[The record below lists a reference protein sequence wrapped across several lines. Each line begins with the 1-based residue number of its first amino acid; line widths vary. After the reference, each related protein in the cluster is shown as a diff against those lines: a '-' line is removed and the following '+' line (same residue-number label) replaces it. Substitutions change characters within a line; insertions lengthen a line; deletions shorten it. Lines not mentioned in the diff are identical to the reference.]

1 NKPQDA
7 TLVPPRDPVEVRLAK
22 IWEDTLDVRPIS
34 VTDNFFDL
42 GGHSVL
48 GATLF
53 ARIDKEF
60 HKRLSLG
67 TLFQAP
73 SIEQMAALLRQEEWS
88 SPWLIQIQ
96 PGEPS
101 KSPFFFVQARMGYRA
116 LAMELGSDLPVYVVP
131 YDRLYESQTERSLP
145 EIAAELAGK
154 IREVQPHGPY

>member
-1 NKPQDA
+1 EAPGDSAPDNPKLCMAKCTQGPFPDLRSFLREKLPEYMVPSAFVQLEALPRNASGKLDWRGLPGPGEQTPNA

-22 IWEDTLDVRPIS
+22 IWEDTLDVRPIG

-88 SPWLIQIQ
+88 S
-96 PGEPS
+96 
-101 KSPFFFVQARMGYRA
+101 
-116 LAMELGSDLPVYVVP
+116 
-131 YDRLYESQTERSLP
+131 
-145 EIAAELAGK
+145 
-154 IREVQPHGPY
+154 